1 MIKCPQH
8 VKEDVMTPLEK
19 QLFVALKHTLDGYI
33 REVHASGDAEV
44 INNDSIVKRAR
55 AAVKAAMEG

>member
-1 MIKCPQH
+1 
-8 VKEDVMTPLEK
+8 MTPLEK

-44 INNDSIVKRAR
+44 INNDSIVKSAR
-55 AAVKAAMEG
+55 AAIMAAMEGCQRRFR